1 MVRKLAA
8 TLGVSF
14 ALVVTGAV
22 ANHATVAAAP
32 HNSKSQTCSQQGGGG
47 KKSPHT
53 VTCVGVISLGGIL
66 SNDTIT
72 INNNTL
78 LSRNQ
83 LNILAND
90 LNSRNFLSISDIQTE
105 VVNVYKSDF
114 NILNISTSDVTVVT
128 CLLGLVC

>member
-32 HNSKSQTCSQQGGGG
+32 HNSKSQTCSQQGG
-47 KKSPHT
+47 
-53 VTCVGVISLGGIL
+53 
-66 SNDTIT
+66 
-72 INNNTL
+72 
-78 LSRNQ
+78 

-90 LNSRNFLSISDIQTE
+90 LNSRNLLSISDIHTE

-114 NILNISTSDVTVVT
+114 NILNISTGDVTVVT
-128 CLLGLVC
+128 CRLGHGRRPVDIADEGGGAQLTWVRDRDPQHRCPGVRRGR

>member
-8 TLGVSF
+8 TVGVSL
-14 ALVVTGAV
+14 ALVAAGAA
-22 ANHATVAAAP
+22 ANHTSVGAAP
-32 HNSKSQTCSQQGGGG
+32 HNSKNQTCSQQGGGG

-72 INNNTL
+72 INNNSL
-78 LSRNQ
+78 LSGNQ

-90 LNSRNFLSISDIQTE
+90 LNSHNFLTVSDIQTE

-114 NILNISTSDVTVVT
+114 NILNITTSEVTVVT
-128 CLLGLVC
+128 CVLGHVC